1 MKTLMKNSLLLFILC
16 AFMFGCKDTGKE
28 KNDYIISN
36 TDKKGEFEPELTEEV
51 VKTQNVIFHP
61 ELLQR
66 QREVPAQ
73 LFDETITVYL
83 DENSPSLEKTTIY
96 AKIKEAKGENYVIIT
111 ISGKT
116 YACNILKDGQ
126 LYQVRWIGND
136 IYQLR
141 KIDQSKFPQECK
153 SDVPKN
159 VKTRGLEQD
168 ACANT
173 DPADFIDVMVG
184 YTDDARAAAGSKDA
198 MEAEIYLAT
207 YEANLSYLNSN
218 ATQRIRLVHLVEV
231 NYAETGNVETD
242 RDRLQDPA
250 DGFLDNLHTLR
261 NTHSADIVVLIT
273 QACDYCGM
281 AYIMDPVTS
290 GFENYGFGV
299 VKRSCATGYYSFV
312 HEMAHIMGC
321 RHLCVTD
328 NTTTPYDYDHGF
340 EQCSGGTAW
349 RTVMAY
355 SGNCSNAT
363 TTRIPYFSNP
373 GNTYLGTSMGT
384 SSGTCQA
391 DNHRVLN
398 NTALTVAN
406 FRCHSAN
413 VGNVWMKDTWND
425 GGLEPDPAT
434 ASESMWL
441 SPYIWI
447 RNTQDAGFLHQH
459 EHQNPEFGQ
468 PNWIYVKLHNGGST
482 ANGNLKLYYAN
493 ASISLI
499 WPGGFT
505 LLATIPVSI
514 AAASTKI
521 VEKEWSV
528 LPGSGHYCLIA
539 RWESST
545 DPMTFP
551 ETSDINYNV
560 RQNNNIVW
568 RNLNIVNL
576 VVDTAA
582 DVSLNF
588 ISTPRSVILV
598 NFDSRYPNKAFLPSG
613 KVSVSFDKKTAEKF
627 PDGVKGTGFKMV
639 GKNTFELI
647 GDKGATFEG
656 LYADQEFK
664 GTINL
669 HIQKGP
675 NTPASKYWLHVKQQ
689 LNSKD
694 IGGVSYQINTDYN

>member
-1 MKTLMKNSLLLFILC
+1 MKILKNHSLLIFILC
-16 AFMFGCKDTGKE
+16 ALLGGCKDTGKE
-28 KNDYIISN
+28 KKDYLISN
-36 TDKKGEFEPELTEEV
+36 TDKKGEFEPKLTEEV
-51 VKTQNVIFHP
+51 VKAQNVIFHP
-61 ELLQR
+61 ELLQK
-66 QREVPAQ
+66 QREIPAQ

-83 DENSPSLEKTTIY
+83 DEKFPSLEKTTIHG
-96 AKIKEAKGENYVIIT
+96 KIKEAKGENYVIIT
-111 ISGKT
+111 ISGET

-153 SDVPKN
+153 SDVPKD
-159 VKTRGLEQD
+159 VKFKGLEQD

-173 DPADFIDVMVG
+173 DPADFIDVMVA

-198 MEAEIYLAT
+198 IEAEIYLAA
-207 YEANLSYLNSN
+207 YESNLAYLNSDV
-218 ATQRIRLVHLVEV
+218 AQRIRLVHLVEV
-231 NYAETGNVETD
+231 DYSETGNVVTD
-242 RDRLQDPA
+242 RNRLQA
-250 DGFLDNLHTLR
+250 TSDGFLDNLHTLR
-261 NTHSADIVVLIT
+261 NTHTADIVLLIT
-273 QACDYCGM
+273 EACDYCGM

-321 RHLCVTD
+321 RHLCKND
-328 NTTTPYDYDHGF
+328 NTTTPYDYGHGF
-340 EQCSGGTAW
+340 EHCSGGTAW

-355 SGNCSNAT
+355 SGDCSNAT
-363 TTRIPYFSNP
+363 TPRIPYFSNP
-373 GNTYLGTSMGT
+373 GNTYLETAMGT
-384 SSGTCQA
+384 SSETCQA

-413 VGNVWMKDTWND
+413 VSNVWMKDTWND
-425 GGLEPDPAT
+425 GGVEPDPAT
-434 ASESMWL
+434 SSESMWL

-447 RNTQDAGFLHQH
+447 RNSQDGDFLHQH

-468 PNWIYVKLHNGGST
+468 PNWIYVKLHNGGAAAS
-482 ANGNLKLYYAN
+482 GNLKLYYAN
-493 ASISLI
+493 ASVSLT

-505 LLATIPVSI
+505 LLATIPVNIS
-514 AAASTKI
+514 AASSKI
-521 VEKEWSV
+521 VEKEWPV
-528 LPGSGHYCLIA
+528 LPGTGHYCLIA
-539 RWESST
+539 RWESAA

-551 ETSDINYNV
+551 ETADINYNV
-560 RQNNNIVW
+560 RQNNNIIW

-576 VVDTAA
+576 ISDAAA
-582 DVSLNF
+582 DVSMNF
-588 ISTPRSVILV
+588 ISIPRSVIQIK
-598 NFDSRYPNKAFLPSG
+598 FDTKYPNKAFMPSG
-613 KVSVSFDKKTAEKF
+613 KIIVSFDRNTAEKF
-627 PDGVKGTGFKMV
+627 PDGVKGTGFKMTA
-639 GKNTFELI
+639 KNTYELT

-656 LYADQEFK
+656 LYTNQEFK

-675 NTPASKYWLHVKQQ
+675 NTPSSKYWLHVSQQ
-689 LNSKD
+689 LNAKD